1 MQETGVKADAV
12 GDVVQTYIDTG
23 YTNINIQKT
32 GEDSY
37 TVTAE

>member
-1 MQETGVKADAV
+1 MMEMGVNADDV
-12 GDVVQTYIDTG
+12 GDVVQTYIDAG

>member
-1 MQETGVKADAV
+1 MQEIGVKADDV
-12 GDVVQTYIDTG
+12 GDVVQTYIDAG
-23 YTNINIQKT
+23 YKNINVQNT

>member
-1 MQETGVKADAV
+1 MQETGVKAEVV
-12 GDVVQTYIDTG
+12 GDVVQIYIDVG
-23 YTNINIQKT
+23 YTIINIQKT

>member
-1 MQETGVKADAV
+1 MQEIGVKTDVV
-12 GDVVQTYIDTG
+12 GDVVQTYIDVG
-23 YTNINIQKT
+23 YTNINVQKT